1 MKSLDFLV
9 AQHRM
14 DSTHQPLFTAISP
27 QGNYMLSIVGINTMT
42 KMASRITQRNGLEY
56 VPSYTGHCFLKSATT
71 NMAEYDVS
79 DQQMK
84 ILCRWKSEKIED
96 TYSRKTERLKGEAS
110 KTL

>member
-1 MKSLDFLV
+1 
-9 AQHRM
+9 
-14 DSTHQPLFTAISP
+14 
-27 QGNYMLSIVGINTMT
+27 
-42 KMASRITQRNGLEY
+42 
-56 VPSYTGHCFLKSATT
+56 
-71 NMAEYDVS
+71 MAEYDVS